1 MVRAGAIV
9 ALTVPI
15 AGCLSTPGP
24 SSDPLATESGVAL
37 WAITASAIGVLAG
50 NHMPI
55 LVAGGAATF
64 DDPACPIVTEEG
76 DTLIVTGGCT
86 DSRGVAWSGFARVER
101 GEAGS
106 LQAIYEGFGEA
117 RFGPKL
123 TTGTAEIDELDVD
136 VHAFALDFVR
146 EGTDSEITIHYE
158 GEVTGATG
166 IPVVASGTGRFE
178 LSQGGGTEVVEAATV
193 DEVTDGAICGTPLSG
208 TTTMV
213 SAEHTAVITYDGA
226 TDCDDMAAARWSL
239 DGEDQGLLEGVT
251 CSVAGGG
258 GGLAAGTTLWLLVL
272 AISRP
277 RRSRRATA
285 PAGRRAGTRRFP
297 GWPGSAPCR
306 PRAAASS
313 RAASAPPPT
322 AGPRRS

>member
-15 AGCLSTPGP
+15 AGCLSAPAP
-24 SSDPLATESGVAL
+24 SSDPLATESSVAI
-37 WAITASAIGVLAG
+37 WALTASAIGVLAG
-50 NHMPI
+50 NHMPV

-86 DSRGVAWSGFARVER
+86 DSGGVAWSGFARVER

-106 LQAIYEGFGEA
+106 LQGIYERFGEA
-117 RFGPKL
+117 RFGPQL
-123 TTGTAEIDELDVD
+123 TTGTIEIDELDAN

-146 EGTDSEITIHYE
+146 EATASEITIHYE
-158 GEVTGATG
+158 GEVTGTIG
-166 IPVVASGTGRFE
+166 IPVTASGTGRFE
-178 LSQGGGTEVVEAATV
+178 LSQGGGTEVVEATTV
-193 DEVTDGAICGTPLSG
+193 DEFADDTICLNPLSG

-213 SAEHTAVITYDGA
+213 SAEHTVVITYDGA
-226 TDCDDMAAARWSL
+226 TDCDPKAAARWSL

-258 GGLAAGTTLWLLVL
+258 GLPAGTVLGLLLL

-277 RRSRRATA
+277 RRSRRAAA
-285 PAGRRAGTRRFP
+285 PAGRPAGTTRFP
-297 GWPGSAPCR
+297 GWPGSAPSR

-322 AGPRRS
+322 AGPPRS